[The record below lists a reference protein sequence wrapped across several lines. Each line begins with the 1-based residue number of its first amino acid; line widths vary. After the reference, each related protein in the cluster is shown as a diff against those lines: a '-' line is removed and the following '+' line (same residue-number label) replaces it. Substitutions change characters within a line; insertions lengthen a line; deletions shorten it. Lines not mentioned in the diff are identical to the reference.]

1 MLRWKF
7 QYSMQPAIFCPCEFQ
22 AAAYSTSAKALLEC
36 GWLLKLAILMPRLPS
51 RPSHL
56 RLALPL
62 RIPQSAPAVLVSNSC
77 MTLYVSLNCS
87 SSVHNSIDY
96 SILKCHLHR
105 DVDIEMDIL
114 ISIVRWVSCLDPCRI
129 HQYLGFGLYAHASCH
144 NILNSNRQFT

>member
-1 MLRWKF
+1 
-7 QYSMQPAIFCPCEFQ
+7 
-22 AAAYSTSAKALLEC
+22 
-36 GWLLKLAILMPRLPS
+36 
-51 RPSHL
+51 
-56 RLALPL
+56 L

-114 ISIVRWVSCLDPCRI
+114 ISVVR
-129 HQYLGFGLYAHASCH
+129 
-144 NILNSNRQFT
+144 